1 MRNALVIVSWLRQTK
16 GQTMSVI
23 ELSWTAKKRISEQAC
38 KINLDQT
45 IPTLYRALQKAFL
58 VKASKDAKSPSFE
71 DTNSNKKLEN
81 EKVCFPYF
89 SFLSFISGHTLSRT
103 CKK

>member
-1 MRNALVIVSWLRQTK
+1 MFEVSESYSFRNSQVKQANYNF
-16 GQTMSVI
+16 
-23 ELSWTAKKRISEQAC
+23 KKRICEQAC

-58 VKASKDAKSPSFE
+58 LKASKDAKSPSFE